1 MANQNLTMDKVAAI
15 MADFMNNVTSG
26 QEHSFEKAIDAFKKE
41 FEMTDEQEAMVRSSL
56 FHLEIIAQNCEE
68 SFSLENFVCL
78 ECNIILWTLA
88 ADWNIIITRTLGNS
102 EDYTPENV
110 GS

>member
-1 MANQNLTMDKVAAI
+1 MANQNLTMDKVAGI

-26 QEHSFEKAIDAFKKE
+26 QEYSFEKVMDAFKKE

-56 FHLEIIAQNCEE
+56 FHLETIAQNCEE
-68 SFSLENFVCL
+68 GFDLKGFVGL
-78 ECNIILWTLA
+78 ECNVIFWTLA
-88 ADWNIIITRTLGNS
+88 GDWNIIITRTLGNS
-102 EDYTPENV
+102 ENYTPDNI